1 MRLPIPL
8 PLLKNKLIQENLIS
22 SERFDALA
30 VEAERKSE
38 NILDVLISER
48 IVVEDYLNDFFAS
61 SLGVELADL
70 SSQKI
75 DEAAVR
81 LLPEDI
87 ARQRLAVVFGQEPD
101 GALDVAMAN
110 PSDLETIEFLTERLK
125 KKIKPYLAK
134 PEDLNRVFSLYG
146 LEFTQ
151 NFKKVIEENIQES
164 LRSRTKTI
172 EEAATQVPIAAI
184 VDNIL
189 SYALSLRASDIHFE
203 ILQENML
210 VRYRI
215 DGILSEILKIPK
227 EVHPIL
233 VARIKILAGLKLD
246 EHRKP
251 QDGRFRHQIANQL
264 VDIRVSSIPTFYGE
278 KMEMRLLASAERP
291 LSFEELGISGTN
303 AKIVSENLKKAYG
316 MILSCGP
323 TGSGK
328 TTTLYT
334 MMNMLNKPS
343 VNVVTIED
351 PIEYN
356 IRYVNQ
362 TQINSEAGITFAA
375 GLRSLLR
382 QDPNIIMVGEIR
394 DSETAGIAVEAAL
407 TGHLILSS
415 LHTND
420 APTAIPRLFDLG
432 IPPFLAA
439 ATLNLILAQRLVR
452 KICESCVYSYEITPA
467 IKELIAK
474 QLQEIG
480 VETEAEIPKVLFKG
494 KGCGVCSETGYRGR
508 LGIFEAL
515 EITDKIK
522 KTIIE
527 PRFSPETVRQEARA
541 DGFKTMFEDGLDK
554 IQLGQTTIEEVLR
567 VIRE

>member
-264 VDIRVSSIPTFYGE
+264 F
-278 KMEMRLLASAERP
+278 
-291 LSFEELGISGTN
+291 
-303 AKIVSENLKKAYG
+303 
-316 MILSCGP
+316 
-323 TGSGK
+323 
-328 TTTLYT
+328 
-334 MMNMLNKPS
+334 
-343 VNVVTIED
+343 
-351 PIEYN
+351 
-356 IRYVNQ
+356 
-362 TQINSEAGITFAA
+362 
-375 GLRSLLR
+375 
-382 QDPNIIMVGEIR
+382 
-394 DSETAGIAVEAAL
+394 
-407 TGHLILSS
+407 
-415 LHTND
+415 
-420 APTAIPRLFDLG
+420 
-432 IPPFLAA
+432 
-439 ATLNLILAQRLVR
+439 
-452 KICESCVYSYEITPA
+452 
-467 IKELIAK
+467 
-474 QLQEIG
+474 
-480 VETEAEIPKVLFKG
+480 
-494 KGCGVCSETGYRGR
+494 
-508 LGIFEAL
+508 
-515 EITDKIK
+515 
-522 KTIIE
+522 
-527 PRFSPETVRQEARA
+527 
-541 DGFKTMFEDGLDK
+541 
-554 IQLGQTTIEEVLR
+554 
-567 VIRE
+567 